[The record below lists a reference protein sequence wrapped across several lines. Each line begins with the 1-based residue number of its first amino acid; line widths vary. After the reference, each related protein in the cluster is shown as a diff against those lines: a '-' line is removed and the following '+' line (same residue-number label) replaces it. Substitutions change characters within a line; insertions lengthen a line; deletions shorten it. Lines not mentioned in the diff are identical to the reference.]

1 MGFRHGHPKRSGPA
15 SHSSYERAR
24 EWAVGRYQVRPAFR
38 VTLRRW
44 GPTVVLE
51 LHGPLTIETR
61 VPLADLTEWMTCR
74 GHSQLFLD
82 LSGVTRMDCS
92 GIGQLV
98 GLREKVRHLGGRLAL
113 VSVASR
119 QKHLLDVAGLLAV
132 IPVFE
137 CPQTAFSRIDDYD
150 VA

>member
-1 MGFRHGHPKRSGPA
+1 MGHHKD
-15 SHSSYERAR
+15 
-24 EWAVGRYQVRPAFR
+24 RPVFR

-51 LHGPLTIETR
+51 VHGPLTVETR
-61 VPLADLTEWMTCR
+61 VPLPDLTEWMTCR
-74 GHSQLFLD
+74 GHCQLFLD

-92 GIGQLV
+92 GIGQLM
-98 GLREKVRHLGGRLAL
+98 GLRQKVQQLGGRLAL
-113 VSVASR
+113 LNVPPR
-119 QKHLLDVAGLLAV
+119 QKQLLDVAGLLAV